1 MAKFDTVTDSGEREN
16 FSTGSRRDTRIG
28 KGRYDLIPPS
38 AMRRIAKHY
47 ENGAAKYGD
56 RNWEKGQPISRYID
70 SSLRHIYCYLE
81 GEQQE
86 DHVAAA
92 IWNLMAIIHTTEKV
106 EAGTLPAA
114 LDDLNAKEEVPAGR
128 PVPLEAADDAVKQ
141 IEQWNSWRS

>member
-16 FSTGSRRDTRIG
+16 FSTGSRRDTRVG

-70 SSLRHIYCYLE
+70 SSLRHIYNYLE
-81 GEQQE
+81 GEQEE

-92 IWNLMAIIHTTEKV
+92 IWNLMAIIHTSEKV
-106 EAGTLPAA
+106 EDGTLPAA

-128 PVPLEAADDAVKQ
+128 PVPLEAADDAAKQ